1 MSQWISLLVAT
12 MLLVNSA
19 PIDISQKWH
28 TMTFQ
33 ADAPGVDE
41 NPLRGFVPY
50 SSTRQT
56 GETFPHS
63 MEWFYLPLAAVVK
76 GPDTYDW
83 SAVEQQLTAI
93 SGRGHQAIFRFFLD
107 YPTRPTGIPEY
118 LLRAGLKTYRYDDS
132 ENAKSA
138 TTSVSPDYADPQLI
152 ECLVRFIHAFGRR
165 YDGDLRIAYLTA
177 GLYGFWGEW
186 HVHNHPLSGEPA
198 GWSMEQKDKDALLRA
213 YTESFTRTQVLV
225 RSPNVTKDRTL
236 LLHFGFHD
244 DSFLQ
249 DTIGEQTWQYWPM
262 MGQAGTT
269 SIWQSHPIG
278 GEMYPP
284 FQSGLWDSWPNT
296 AGQDATEA
304 ITTTH
309 ATWLLDSNLFT
320 APLAAKQRM
329 NALNAERMLG
339 YTLFCE
345 RWKIVRNTDGSAT
358 LTVRMEN
365 RGVAPMYYAWPVE
378 AQALDRSGKIVGR
391 GKAAWPLPELLP
403 GMAAQWRVPLNV
415 VPNSAKTLV
424 LRIANPMPG
433 GHAVA
438 FANAEMATLSAG
450 WLTLN

>member
-12 MLLVNSA
+12 MLLVTSV
-19 PIDISQKWH
+19 PIAIAQQWH

-76 GPDTYDW
+76 GPDIYDW

-93 SGRGHQAIFRFFLD
+93 SRRGHQAIFRFFLD

-132 ENAKSA
+132 ENAKGA
-138 TTSVSPDYADPQLI
+138 TTSVSPDYADPRLI

-165 YDGDLRIAYLTA
+165 YDGDVRIAYLTA

-213 YTESFTRTQVLV
+213 YAESFTRTQVLV

-249 DTIGEQTWQYWPM
+249 DTIGEQSWQYWPM

-269 SIWQSHPIG
+269 GRSG
-278 GEMYPP
+278 
-284 FQSGLWDSWPNT
+284 QSGRVSRTGLSSTFHFTSRGERLWFGVGGDMRAAIYARVSTKDQSCEMQLHDLRAYCAARGFTIIREYIDIGQSGAKDSRPQLNELMADARKRKLDAIIVWRFDRFARSTKHLLLALEEFRSLGIQFVSYQENIDTEQP
-296 AGQDATEA
+296 AGAGAFHD
-304 ITTTH
+304 
-309 ATWLLDSNLFT
+309 
-320 APLAAKQRM
+320 
-329 NALNAERMLG
+329 
-339 YTLFCE
+339 C
-345 RWKIVRNTDGSAT
+345 
-358 LTVRMEN
+358 
-365 RGVAPMYYAWPVE
+365 
-378 AQALDRSGKIVGR
+378 VGC
-391 GKAAWPLPELLP
+391 GPA
-403 GMAAQWRVPLNV
+403 
-415 VPNSAKTLV
+415 
-424 LRIANPMPG
+424 
-433 GHAVA
+433 
-438 FANAEMATLSAG
+438 
-450 WLTLN
+450 